1 MIEWFTWAQVAVAGG
16 VGLACVIIGL
26 AGRSPADLT
35 IGATLVV
42 ELLLIGQLVTAII
55 APAIGNVPTGSALEF
70 YLYLGSALLLPPLA
84 IFWALVERNR
94 WSTVV
99 LGVVD
104 LAVAVMV
111 FRMNEIWFVQA
122 G

>member
-1 MIEWFTWAQVAVAGG
+1 MIEWFTWAQVAVAVV
-16 VGLACVIIGL
+16 VGLACVVIGL
-26 AGRSPADLT
+26 AGKSPADLT
-35 IGATLVV
+35 LGATLVV
-42 ELLLIGQLVTAII
+42 ELLLIAQLVTAIV
-55 APAIGNVPTGSALEF
+55 APAFGNVPTGSALEF

-94 WSTVV
+94 WATVV

-111 FRMNEIWFVQA
+111 FRMFEIWTVQ
-122 G
+122 GG